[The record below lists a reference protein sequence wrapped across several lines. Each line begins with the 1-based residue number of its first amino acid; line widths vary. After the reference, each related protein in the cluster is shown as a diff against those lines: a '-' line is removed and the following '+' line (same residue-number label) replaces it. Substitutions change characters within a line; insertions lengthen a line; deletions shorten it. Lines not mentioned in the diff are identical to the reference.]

1 MKRIARA
8 LSRDLRRAFDALAY
22 AHTGEMMSR
31 ADKGRILSDGE

>member
-31 ADKGRILSDGE
+31 ADKRRILSDGE

>member
-8 LSRDLRRAFDALAY
+8 LRRDLRRAFDALAY